1 MSIKRPVL
9 AGRDVQMP
17 WGQPRNSPRQRGL
30 QHIYGHCRTVQDGWM
45 GGVDGFMVHEDSE
58 HEQQCFRIIIC
69 PYCRAT
75 KASTLHHAA
84 PLG

>member
-1 MSIKRPVL
+1 
-9 AGRDVQMP
+9 
-17 WGQPRNSPRQRGL
+17 
-30 QHIYGHCRTVQDGWM
+30 M